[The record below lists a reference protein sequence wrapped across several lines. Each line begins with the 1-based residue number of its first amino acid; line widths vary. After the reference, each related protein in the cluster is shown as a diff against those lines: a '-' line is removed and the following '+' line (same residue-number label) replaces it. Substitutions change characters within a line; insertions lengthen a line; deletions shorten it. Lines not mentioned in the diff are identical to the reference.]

1 MVSTSGTVN
10 ETLVQALVEAVSEI
24 RYLAFEAPET
34 ENCGSEFRRGA
45 NKKIQELN
53 EIIGKAQTGRINANQ
68 AA

>member
-1 MVSTSGTVN
+1 MVSTSGTMN

-45 NKKIQELN
+45 NKKIQKLN